1 MNLKQKQWLWGLYL
15 GYLVVLFALSVFL
28 IPRGDL
34 TAIEKISFLLLMIL
48 TASMPI
54 IYRGH
59 VLTLFQWVSLAV
71 FLKYG
76 LLVEIVMTQF
86 AIITAL
92 YSAGVRYGSLYRIP
106 VNTFIFLIT
115 SLVSAAVFY
124 FLGGEVGRGLALT
137 FQQQLVPIFAY
148 AVTFLVVNHTLI
160 HLFRV
165 LVLKANSSFLKG
177 IMREVA
183 ISSIMLPLGLM
194 LLYLSEAVGL
204 VAVFILG
211 SFFAGIGMFLQ
222 MYHKSQY
229 TNRMLKDVTEYG
241 HELNACNTREKLI
254 HLFAVQVEQFLEA
267 DTVVLYEGK
276 QQELNLLNGS
286 LLDAEWSNHF
296 QNGDLYSKNVYE
308 TGSPYTMLRR
318 EDGDLRDIRLPE
330 IYQSVVSLPIR
341 QKEDTYGVIT
351 VFSKNMYHFKKQRIH
366 MLEILVNIF
375 AVAIKNVDLLETTKQ
390 ESVRDP
396 LTGLY
401 NFRYMME
408 ALKKTV
414 NEADFPFSIIL
425 LDLDHFKKINDTYGH
440 QSGNDVLEAV
450 ADRMRKICPDNSVIS
465 RYGGEEFVILL
476 PHHGEEDARQVGI
489 LLQQDFSSRSILIR
503 SDLLVG
509 ETVDIKVTASF
520 GIAEAGKKDHAMD
533 LIRKA
538 DRAMYNGAKS
548 KGRNRVAT
556 YSDIKQ
562 EHSLSL

>member
-1 MNLKQKQWLWGLYL
+1 MNQKQKQWLWGLYL
-15 GYLVVLFALSVFL
+15 GYLVVLFALSVVL

-86 AIITAL
+86 AIITTL

-241 HELNACNTREKLI
+241 YELNACNTREKLI

-296 QNGDLYSKNVYE
+296 QSGDLYSKNVYE

-520 GIAEAGKKDHAMD
+520 GIAEAGKKIMPWTSYVK
-533 LIRKA
+533 LI
-538 DRAMYNGAKS
+538 
-548 KGRNRVAT
+548 GRCITV
-556 YSDIKQ
+556 
-562 EHSLSL
+562 LSQRDVIESRPIAI